1 MYNSRSVLYPEG
13 YAYHGIFMIFYGILT
28 FVFLTDEWVSRVD
41 LGTVR
46 PNVVQPVMP
55 LKLVVKYIWA
65 RMIVPLGS
73 RVRNHPR
80 DKCLAS
86 LLSSDVASSVVVLV
100 RGTITA
106 DELGARDVRVRD
118 VKNIR

>member
-1 MYNSRSVLYPEG
+1 MLE
-13 YAYHGIFMIFYGILT
+13 
-28 FVFLTDEWVSRVD
+28 
-41 LGTVR
+41 
-46 PNVVQPVMP
+46 
-55 LKLVVKYIWA
+55 LKLVIHDIRERMVVPVGCSA
-65 RMIVPLGS
+65 RNL
-73 RVRNHPR
+73 PR

-106 DELGARDVRVRD
+106 DELRARDVRVRD